1 MAHCACCGL
10 PRKGWPRC
18 LHPCQGVYGR
28 EAPWPCKN
36 DHCPWALQ
44 SFIRGLTQPSERG
57 QAPGH
62 AADDAADGAGGAAD
76 GASLKRRKLSE
87 RGQAL
92 GHAADDAADEL
103 AASTAWVKENV
114 SKTPVGAACP
124 LRKTTEIKELLEKG
138 TQGVLS
144 AGSLSALSL
153 PATALDRGGHVIERE
168 PVCYACGALAQ
179 PSPLWRTADRGRFS
193 WWPPRTSSADDGDA
207 ADLLLVEVRE
217 GDIVTELGYRPGHKY
232 LARIVHRLTSELM
245 EQREV
250 MRRRLARL
258 GTADRASPSSERG
271 QAVDGVDDDRRTSW
285 ADDGDP
291 EAWVEVR
298 EGDIVTELGYRPG
311 HTYPARIV
319 HPLTSELMMAKAAAA
334 EVARLTS
341 AASPK
346 NQRGA
351 ASHLTN
357 KIADSTQ
364 LKPQKG
370 GTGVR
375 RPADYRLRRGEEDQ
389 EVRHPQATDAG
400 AQAQACAEGGH
411 QGDLREGG
419 EGGGEARTAASSWRP
434 PCPYELHRR
443 FEERVEGGEGLARQ
457 GSQGLDLSQ
466 QQLFSVAI
474 KDR

>member
-10 PRKGWPRC
+10 PSKGWPRC
-18 LHPCQGVYGR
+18 LHPCQGVYGE

-36 DHCPWALQ
+36 DHCPWARLCL
-44 SFIRGLTQPSERG
+44 IRGLTQLSERG

-87 RGQAL
+87 RGQAR
-92 GHAADDAADEL
+92 GRAADDAAD
-103 AASTAWVKENV
+103 
-114 SKTPVGAACP
+114 GAEWRDA
-124 LRKTTEIKELLEKG
+124 LG
-138 TQGVLS
+138 AGVR
-144 AGSLSALSL
+144 
-153 PATALDRGGHVIERE
+153 LDRGGHVIERE
-168 PVCYACGALAQ
+168 PVCYACGAPAP

-193 WWPPRTSSADDGDA
+193 WWPPRTSSADDG
-207 ADLLLVEVRE
+207 EVRE
-217 GDIVTELGYRPGHKY
+217 GVLRLTSELKY

-245 EQREV
+245 EQCEV
-250 MRRRLARL
+250 MRRGLARL
-258 GTADRASPSSERG
+258 GSADRASPSSERG
-271 QAVDGVDDDRRTSW
+271 QAVDGVDDDHRTSW

-334 EVARLTS
+334 EVARRTS
-341 AASPK
+341 ATSPK

-351 ASHLTN
+351 TSHLTN

-400 AQAQACAEGGH
+400 AQAQACAEGAH
-411 QGDLREGG
+411 QGDVREGV

-443 FEERVEGGEGLARQ
+443 FEERVEG
-457 GSQGLDLSQ
+457 LSQ
-466 QQLFSVAI
+466 
-474 KDR
+474 

>member
-1 MAHCACCGL
+1 MRHPLGEVRHGDGADLEDGEAEL
-10 PRKGWPRC
+10 VSTWVPADDASPKSRK
-18 LHPCQGVYGR
+18 L
-28 EAPWPCKN
+28 
-36 DHCPWALQ
+36 
-44 SFIRGLTQPSERG
+44 SERG

-92 GHAADDAADEL
+92 GHAADDVADG
-103 AASTAWVKENV
+103 AGWDWNMDSG
-114 SKTPVGAACP
+114 VGGAVYQPNCMRRDA
-124 LRKTTEIKELLEKG
+124 LG
-138 TQGVLS
+138 AGVR
-144 AGSLSALSL
+144 
-153 PATALDRGGHVIERE
+153 LDRGGHVIERE

-232 LARIVHRLTSELM
+232 PARIVHRLTSELM

-419 EGGGEARTAASSWRP
+419 EGGGEARTTASSWRP

>member
-1 MAHCACCGL
+1 MVMVLISRMARPSSSAHGSNSPSAGRPLVTL
-10 PRKGWPRC
+10 PMM
-18 LHPCQGVYGR
+18 LLMV
-28 EAPWPCKN
+28 
-36 DHCPWALQ
+36 L
-44 SFIRGLTQPSERG
+44 
-57 QAPGH
+57 
-62 AADDAADGAGGAAD
+62 GGAAD

-92 GHAADDAADEL
+92 GHDADDAADGAGEGWNMD
-103 AASTAWVKENV
+103 SG
-114 SKTPVGAACP
+114 VGGAVYQPNCMRRDA
-124 LRKTTEIKELLEKG
+124 LG
-138 TQGVLS
+138 AGVR
-144 AGSLSALSL
+144 
-153 PATALDRGGHVIERE
+153 LDRGGHVIERE

-232 LARIVHRLTSELM
+232 PARIVHRLTSELM

-419 EGGGEARTAASSWRP
+419 EGGGEARTTASSWRP

>member
-1 MAHCACCGL
+1 MERFLQKNANDFDFRALEGGGDFAARFL
-10 PRKGWPRC
+10 
-18 LHPCQGVYGR
+18 GVVN
-28 EAPWPCKN
+28 A
-36 DHCPWALQ
+36 DAL
-44 SFIRGLTQPSERG
+44 
-57 QAPGH
+57 
-62 AADDAADGAGGAAD
+62 
-76 GASLKRRKLSE
+76 
-87 RGQAL
+87 
-92 GHAADDAADEL
+92 ADEL
-103 AASTAWVKENV
+103 AASIAWVRENV
-114 SKTPVGAACP
+114 PKTPVGAACP
-124 LRKTTEIKELLEKG
+124 LRKPTDIKQLLDKG
-138 TQGVLS
+138 TEGVLS

-168 PVCYACGALAQ
+168 PVCYACGAPAP

-193 WWPPRTSSADDGDA
+193 WWPPRTSSADDG
-207 ADLLLVEVRE
+207 EVRE
-217 GDIVTELGYRPGHKY
+217 GVLRLTSELKY

-245 EQREV
+245 EQCEV
-250 MRRRLARL
+250 MRRGLARL
-258 GTADRASPSSERG
+258 GSADRASPSSERG
-271 QAVDGVDDDRRTSW
+271 QAVDGVDDDHRTSW

-334 EVARLTS
+334 EVARRTS

-400 AQAQACAEGGH
+400 AQAQACAEGAH
-411 QGDLREGG
+411 QGDVREGV

-443 FEERVEGGEGLARQ
+443 FEERVEG
-457 GSQGLDLSQ
+457 LSQ
-466 QQLFSVAI
+466 
-474 KDR
+474 

>member
-1 MAHCACCGL
+1 M
-10 PRKGWPRC
+10 R
-18 LHPCQGVYGR
+18 HPLGEVRHGDGADLEDG
-28 EAPWPCKN
+28 EAELVSTWVQ
-36 DHCPWALQ
+36 L
-44 SFIRGLTQPSERG
+44 SERG

-232 LARIVHRLTSELM
+232 PARIVHRLTSELM

-319 HPLTSELMMAKAAAA
+319 HPLTSELMMAKAAAV

-357 KIADSTQ
+357 KIAESTQ
-364 LKPQKG
+364 LKPKKVTQVFAARRTIAYAEVKKTKKFVIPKLLTLELKHKPARKA
-370 GTGVR
+370 GTKVIFGREVKVAAKPASKVVR
-375 RPADYRLRRGEEDQ
+375 ALPAK
-389 EVRHPQATDAG
+389 
-400 AQAQACAEGGH
+400 
-411 QGDLREGG
+411 DL
-419 EGGGEARTAASSWRP
+419 
-434 PCPYELHRR
+434 
-443 FEERVEGGEGLARQ
+443 
-457 GSQGLDLSQ
+457 
-466 QQLFSVAI
+466 
-474 KDR
+474 KDSI

>member
-87 RGQAL
+87 RGQAR
-92 GHAADDAADEL
+92 GRAADDAAD
-103 AASTAWVKENV
+103 
-114 SKTPVGAACP
+114 GAEWRDA
-124 LRKTTEIKELLEKG
+124 LG
-138 TQGVLS
+138 AGVR
-144 AGSLSALSL
+144 
-153 PATALDRGGHVIERE
+153 LDRGGHVIERE

-232 LARIVHRLTSELM
+232 PARIVHRLTSELM

-298 EGDIVTELGYRPG
+298 EGDIVTELGYRQG

-341 AASPK
+341 AASPQ

-357 KIADSTQ
+357 KIAESTQ

>member
-10 PRKGWPRC
+10 PSKGWPRC
-18 LHPCQGVYGR
+18 LHPCQGVYGE

-36 DHCPWALQ
+36 DHCPWARLCL
-44 SFIRGLTQPSERG
+44 IRGLTQLSERG

-207 ADLLLVEVRE
+207 ADLLL
-217 GDIVTELGYRPGHKY
+217 
-232 LARIVHRLTSELM
+232 
-245 EQREV
+245 
-250 MRRRLARL
+250 
-258 GTADRASPSSERG
+258 
-271 QAVDGVDDDRRTSW
+271 
-285 ADDGDP
+285 
-291 EAWVEVR
+291 VEVR

>member
-1 MAHCACCGL
+1 M
-10 PRKGWPRC
+10 
-18 LHPCQGVYGR
+18 
-28 EAPWPCKN
+28 
-36 DHCPWALQ
+36 
-44 SFIRGLTQPSERG
+44 
-57 QAPGH
+57 
-62 AADDAADGAGGAAD
+62 
-76 GASLKRRKLSE
+76 
-87 RGQAL
+87 
-92 GHAADDAADEL
+92 
-103 AASTAWVKENV
+103 
-114 SKTPVGAACP
+114 P

-168 PVCYACGALAQ
+168 PVCYACGAPAP

-193 WWPPRTSSADDGDA
+193 WWPPRTSSADDGA
-207 ADLLLVEVRE
+207 VRE
-217 GDIVTELGYRPGHKY
+217 GVLHLTSNLKY

-245 EQREV
+245 EQCEV
-250 MRRRLARL
+250 MRRGLERL
-258 GTADRASPSSERG
+258 GSADRASPSSERG

-357 KIADSTQ
+357 KIAECTSLSSKIAECTQ
-364 LKPQKG
+364 LKPKKVAQVFAALRTIAYAEAKK
-370 GTGVR
+370 TKKFVIPKLLTLELKHK
-375 RPADYRLRRGEEDQ
+375 PARK
-389 EVRHPQATDAG
+389 
-400 AQAQACAEGGH
+400 
-411 QGDLREGG
+411 
-419 EGGGEARTAASSWRP
+419 ARTKVMFGRELKVAAKPASKVVRALP
-434 PCPYELHRR
+434 AKAL
-443 FEERVEGGEGLARQ
+443 
-457 GSQGLDLSQ
+457 
-466 QQLFSVAI
+466 
-474 KDR
+474 KDSI